1 MQNVNGRRE
10 ESHRLC
16 GWERPDDAAISNDQI
31 VKCGSRYEAIVC
43 VLKQVIDVTPGNGF
57 ISPLSHW
64 IPAQLIGRKRR
75 QSFSPSRQ
83 QQFRSSSIT
92 SSRVFLALDLGDG
105 CRSEAVSSGT
115 LHSAAVREYTVE
127 QLLPLQGL
135 MTGLIYNR
143 PEEPL
148 KFLESAIAQVRA
160 NPEEELSWDMFIDK
174 AKLNTLETVKV
185 DDVPEGTFLPLSNT
199 GVEPLPGNQEI
210 PSLDD
215 LFLLQNAAQF
225 GSYTGKVN
233 QNSTSP
239 FNSVEDR
246 NSTAREKPKK
256 LKQGKERRQRQQQQQ
271 QPPSAQQQHPPQPPL
286 AQQVQKPT
294 SAVPSD
300 SEFEMGR
307 TQRSPSVMKAA
318 EVAQIPHIPVILFIG
333 GVKIKHQ
340 RGIEICS
347 EPETSTKTLI
357 LLAGGPGGG
366 KTRHAARIANA
377 LADKGL
383 VHICMPDIIRILT
396 IIFRTA
402 LMKYKDHYSEWKT
415 ANEHYQ
421 RGELIPNHLALA
433 LVKAEMGRHPDAGAF
448 FLEGYPREARQVED
462 FEKQVK
468 SVNMALILD
477 YDEKTLREHMEKRGM
492 GMEVIDQRI
501 KEFKQKTLP
510 SAKYFDDQ
518 RLLHLIPGEKDD
530 HTIYERLKD
539 LVLKA
544 MTTGVPV
551 FNSNPPTQVH
561 RRTGRNNPQ
570 QALENI
576 FQKSKAPSRQST
588 GQKPPTKEDELL
600 ETSTPPL
607 EESSHSER
615 RLSKHVE
622 EIHQGTDS
630 SSASTEDPHIR
641 GASETPHGHAVSST
655 TDEVAHSVRSTPS
668 HAASERISTAPI
680 ENSSTNAK
688 TPTTPKSSSRTR
700 DTPSSAEVVLQ
711 GLPNNIPLVLVIGA
725 PGSQKEEIAKR
736 IAQKYEGFV
745 LLSMG
750 TLLRANVVA
759 QSGDELW
766 QRIARKIEQGE
777 QVPML
782 RADVERCMGHSMRE
796 QCSFQASFFIFCSFS
811 WILLSVDFFS
821 FKNALWMR
829 KPFQKLCREL
839 LYGEIHRNGQ
849 SSWGYVI
856 EGYPRTE
863 AQLTDLL
870 KTLSRIDLAIL
881 IDCTEQF
888 CISTITKRYEQSNP
902 KRDDDDPNAVKKRMA
917 LFKQN
922 TLPMLKL
929 LDEQGL
935 LRVVEGDSD
944 PDTVFKDVSQ
954 LIEGTLFIREDEG
967 GNSLGDSKKGLEG

>member
-1 MQNVNGRRE
+1 
-10 ESHRLC
+10 
-16 GWERPDDAAISNDQI
+16 
-31 VKCGSRYEAIVC
+31 
-43 VLKQVIDVTPGNGF
+43 
-57 ISPLSHW
+57 
-64 IPAQLIGRKRR
+64 
-75 QSFSPSRQ
+75 
-83 QQFRSSSIT
+83 
-92 SSRVFLALDLGDG
+92 
-105 CRSEAVSSGT
+105 
-115 LHSAAVREYTVE
+115 
-127 QLLPLQGL
+127 
-135 MTGLIYNR
+135 
-143 PEEPL
+143 
-148 KFLESAIAQVRA
+148 
-160 NPEEELSWDMFIDK
+160 
-174 AKLNTLETVKV
+174 
-185 DDVPEGTFLPLSNT
+185 
-199 GVEPLPGNQEI
+199 
-210 PSLDD
+210 
-215 LFLLQNAAQF
+215 
-225 GSYTGKVN
+225 
-233 QNSTSP
+233 
-239 FNSVEDR
+239 
-246 NSTAREKPKK
+246 
-256 LKQGKERRQRQQQQQ
+256 
-271 QPPSAQQQHPPQPPL
+271 
-286 AQQVQKPT
+286 
-294 SAVPSD
+294 
-300 SEFEMGR
+300 MGR

-318 EVAQIPHIPVILFIG
+318 EVAQIPHIPVILFI
-333 GVKIKHQ
+333 
-340 RGIEICS
+340 
-347 EPETSTKTLI
+347 
-357 LLAGGPGGG
+357 GGPGGG

-383 VHICMPDIIRILT
+383 VHICMPDII
-396 IIFRTA
+396 RTA

-544 MTTGVPV
+544 MATGVPV

-641 GASETPHGHAVSST
+641 GASETPHGHAVST
-655 TDEVAHSVRSTPS
+655 
-668 HAASERISTAPI
+668 
-680 ENSSTNAK
+680 
-688 TPTTPKSSSRTR
+688 SSRTR
-700 DTPSSAEVVLQ
+700 DTPSSAEVILQ

-777 QVPML
+777 QVPM
-782 RADVERCMGHSMRE
+782 
-796 QCSFQASFFIFCSFS
+796 
-811 WILLSVDFFS
+811 
-821 FKNALWMR
+821 
-829 KPFQKLCREL
+829 KLCREL